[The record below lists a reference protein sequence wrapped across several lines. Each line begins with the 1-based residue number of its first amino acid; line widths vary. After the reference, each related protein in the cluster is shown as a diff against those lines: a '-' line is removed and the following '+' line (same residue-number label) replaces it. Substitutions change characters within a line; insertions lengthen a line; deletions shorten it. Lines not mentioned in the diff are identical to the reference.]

1 MIVTKRFEKLE
12 GSIKNVKIFG
22 RMLQLAR
29 HTEEARSNFG
39 TIPRPGNS
47 KHQSSC
53 VGREQERGDGSGN
66 LFIPKLDPPT
76 GFTDSHELSEAEC
89 DLDRGRPRGG
99 SQRHIR
105 DFVIAV

>member
-1 MIVTKRFEKLE
+1 
-12 GSIKNVKIFG
+12 
-22 RMLQLAR
+22 MLQLAR
-29 HTEEARSNFG
+29 HTEETRSNFG

-53 VGREQERGDGSGN
+53 AGREQERDGSGN

-89 DLDRGRPRGG
+89 DLDRGRGRGPTNN
-99 SQRHIR
+99 QRHLR